1 MDHPGRAARVGSRLE
16 ELGADA
22 LLVTNLTNVRYL
34 TGFAGSNG
42 QVLVAPGQTVFMTD
56 PRYAARAADLVE
68 GAEIAIYKD
77 KLTDLLPEMLG
88 ALNVKRLGVEGAT
101 MSLAQRDELSD
112 KLAVELVATAGAV
125 EDLRRVKERV
135 EIELIRAAADL
146 ADQTFAW
153 ALDHIAP
160 GVMERDVAL
169 ELEMRIRKEGA
180 EAVPFEPIVGSGQ
193 LSAHI
198 HHTPS
203 ERVLSKGDLVL
214 LDFGA
219 QVGGYCSDLTRTVV
233 LGPASE
239 GQTEMY
245 ELVLGAQ
252 NAGLSAVAAGV
263 SGKDA
268 DAAARG
274 VIETAGHGEDF
285 GHGAGHGVG
294 LEVHEAPRLARTSED
309 TLRAGDVVTVEPGV
323 YVTGRGGVRIE
334 DCVLVTDEGAEV
346 LGSAPK
352 NELMEL

>member
-42 QVLVAPGQTVFMTD
+42 QVLVAPGQTVFLTD

-88 ALNVKRLGVEGAT
+88 ALNVKRLGVEAAT

-125 EDLRRVKERV
+125 EDLRRVKERA

-214 LDFGA
+214 LDFGM
-219 QVGGYCSDLTRTVV
+219 VVRVEHETRARLISTVMSAV
-233 LGPASE
+233 RQDVDGVIA
-239 GQTEMY
+239 GFY
-245 ELVLGAQ
+245 ELGLLDAWAAGDIAQRRWVLGAEPRCPEARCRHNGQ
-252 NAGLSAVAAGV
+252 AGALPLGEAFPSGHVAPPVHPGCTCTTLPALEPAESAEPTV
-263 SGKDA
+263 DA
-268 DAAARG
+268 
-274 VIETAGHGEDF
+274 
-285 GHGAGHGVG
+285 
-294 LEVHEAPRLARTSED
+294 
-309 TLRAGDVVTVEPGV
+309 
-323 YVTGRGGVRIE
+323 
-334 DCVLVTDEGAEV
+334 
-346 LGSAPK
+346 
-352 NELMEL
+352 